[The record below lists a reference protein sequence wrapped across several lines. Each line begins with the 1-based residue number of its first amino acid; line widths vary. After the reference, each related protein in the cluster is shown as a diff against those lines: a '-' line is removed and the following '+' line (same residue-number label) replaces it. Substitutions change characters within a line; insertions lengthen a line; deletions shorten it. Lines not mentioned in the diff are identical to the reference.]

1 MIKYKLMLTAET
13 QMALGKIRG
22 VARIFS
28 EVRTFFSNYQ
38 LKLSTPQYVCNLF

>member
-22 VARIFS
+22 M
-28 EVRTFFSNYQ
+28 YQ
-38 LKLSTPQYVCNLF
+38 KLVSKNKKVKFLLPSKL